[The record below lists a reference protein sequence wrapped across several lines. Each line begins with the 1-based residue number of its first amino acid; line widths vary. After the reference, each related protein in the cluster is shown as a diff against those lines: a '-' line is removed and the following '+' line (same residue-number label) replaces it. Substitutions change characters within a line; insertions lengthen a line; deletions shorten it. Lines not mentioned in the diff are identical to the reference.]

1 MSHACCLPAS
11 AGCLRASLPFYAM
24 HLRVLL
30 LTCARARGGARTH
43 AGRVTTVLYA
53 IAIAS
58 EHLQHVNVYT
68 FMPKNKDEV
77 AIEIIARSGSKNFV
91 ILIG

>member
-1 MSHACCLPAS
+1 M
-11 AGCLRASLPFYAM
+11 Y
-24 HLRVLL
+24 LRVLL

-43 AGRVTTVLYA
+43 AVRVIVLYA